1 MDGHWLSISEY
12 SNYRGVSVS
21 SIRRYIK
28 ADRVKHKFEDG
39 KYKIYVSDENY
50 SLRVNIKEKEE
61 LSLKL
66 QLHELKDRI
75 RLLEEENNDL
85 RMLVDIYESRQRIAT
100 PKEIELPPELP
111 VKQ

>member
-28 ADRVKHKFEDG
+28 DGRVKSKFEEG

-50 SLRVNIKEKEE
+50 TLRVNLKEKEE
-61 LSLKL
+61 LSMRLE
-66 QLHELKDRI
+66 LHELKDRI
-75 RLLEEENNDL
+75 RLLKEENNDL
-85 RMLVDIYESRQRIAT
+85 RMLVDIYESRNSNT
-100 PKEIELPPELP
+100 NELPPELP
-111 VKQ
+111 VN

>member
-1 MDGHWLSISEY
+1 
-12 SNYRGVSVS
+12 VS

-28 ADRVKHKFEDG
+28 AGRVKNKFEEG

-50 SLRVNIKEKEE
+50 SLRLNLKEKEE
-61 LSLKL
+61 LTLKL
-66 QLHELKDRI
+66 ELHELKDKI

-85 RMLVDIYESRQRIAT
+85 RMLVDIYESTNKVI
-100 PKEIELPPELP
+100 PDLPPELP

>member
-28 ADRVKHKFEDG
+28 DGSVKSKFEEG

-50 SLRVNIKEKEE
+50 TLRVNLKEKEE
-61 LSLKL
+61 LSMRLE
-66 QLHELKDRI
+66 LHELKDRI
-75 RLLEEENNDL
+75 RLLKEENNDL
-85 RMLVDIYESRQRIAT
+85 RMLVDIYESRNSNT
-100 PKEIELPPELP
+100 NELPPELP
-111 VKQ
+111 VN

>member
-28 ADRVKHKFEDG
+28 AGRVKSKFEDG

-61 LSLKL
+61 LSMRLE
-66 QLHELKDRI
+66 LHNLKDRL

-85 RMLVDIYESRQRIAT
+85 KMLVSIYESKQINKRQI
-100 PKEIELPPELP
+100 PPELP
-111 VKQ
+111 VN